1 MNIQGISSD
10 LFKDSAFNL
19 LTRVVGLFFSYIVVI
34 WITNNYGASEF
45 GMYTFGIT
53 VLGIATLV
61 PKIGLDQS
69 LIRIM
74 SELHANYKI
83 SDIVSSLWKVILLV
97 LVLSILTGSLL
108 YFYSKVIAQIFDN
121 QSYEFILKIV
131 SYTIFPIVLI
141 KILSATMQ
149 GMGKIRLFS
158 IISLILLPFI
168 FFITLQVNDLAIK
181 DVQLLEIYSISSY
194 VAAIIGFLIV
204 GKVLP
209 LGSITKS
216 RIYPIKRMIKISFPM
231 MMAGSVMLIMTW
243 TDILMLSYFSSDMNV
258 GIFSAAQKVSFL
270 AGMGLM
276 VVNAHV
282 APKIAKFFVAGRHEE
297 LERLVHNASKLIISI
312 SFPILLLIFIFPEE
326 IMEFFGKEFIVGSSV
341 MMMLSIGQ
349 LINVLCGPVGS
360 IMQMTNNQ
368 TIFKNVVSLALIVN
382 ILLNYILIPVYGI
395 EGAAIASMTS
405 MILWNIILLVII
417 RIKMGFF
424 TLFITFSKH

>member
-74 SELHANYKI
+74 SELHANYKV
-83 SDIVSSLWKVILLV
+83 SDIVSSLWKV
-97 LVLSILTGSLL
+97 
-108 YFYSKVIAQIFDN
+108 
-121 QSYEFILKIV
+121 
-131 SYTIFPIVLI
+131 
-141 KILSATMQ
+141 
-149 GMGKIRLFS
+149 
-158 IISLILLPFI
+158 ILLPFI
-168 FFITLQVNDLAIK
+168 FFITLQVNDLAIR

-231 MMAGSVMLIMTW
+231 MLAGSVMLIMTW
-243 TDILMLSYFSSDMNV
+243 TDILMLSYFSSDTDV

-312 SFPILLLIFIFPEE
+312 SFPILLLIFVFPEE

-382 ILLNYILIPVYGI
+382 ILLNYILIPIYGI